1 MERGDVEAMYIDYD
15 FLRAL
20 EYGMPPT
27 SGIGFGIDRL
37 CMLLTN
43 QPSIQDV
50 LLFPQMR
57 PEKFEGTP
65 DEKPISEL

>member
-1 MERGDVEAMYIDYD
+1 MERGDEEAMFIDYD

-27 SGIGFGIDRL
+27 SGIGFGIDRI
-37 CMLLTN
+37 CMLLLN

-50 LLFPQMR
+50 LLFPMMR
-57 PEKFEGTP
+57 PEKRGE
-65 DEKPISEL
+65 E

>member
-1 MERGDVEAMYIDYD
+1 
-15 FLRAL
+15 
-20 EYGMPPT
+20 MPPT
-27 SGIGFGIDRL
+27 AGIGFGIDRL

-57 PEKFEGTP
+57 PEVQNVTSEEI
-65 DEKPISEL
+65 EK

>member
-1 MERGDVEAMYIDYD
+1 MFIDYD

-27 SGIGFGIDRL
+27 SGIGIGIDRL
-37 CMLLTN
+37 CMMMTN
-43 QPSIQDV
+43 QVSIQDV

-57 PEKFEGTP
+57 PERWDNEA
-65 DEKPISEL
+65 